1 MGGDRGPAVVL
12 RGALQALEADPDLR
26 LTLVGP
32 AEEVEPFAAAHDRA
46 TAQAATEVIEMGEHP
61 AGAVRAKKDS
71 SIVVGCRLVKEGAA
85 DGFFSAG
92 STGAMTAAATAYVT
106 PFRYMA
112 EGKKQPVRP
121 CLTNALPNRA
131 GGLTVL
137 CDMGANVVPVFSFNA
152 QTCDTRFGSAK
163 DYVEGICDIT
173 GNEGIR
179 TICAAEPIGPNNFLD
194 IMVIAPCTGN
204 TAAKLCNGITDTP
217 VLMATKAHMRNG
229 KPLVIAIST
238 NDALGASFKNIG
250 MLMNMKNIYFVPF
263 GQDNCKSKPNSM
275 IAKMEL
281 LPDTIEAALA
291 GKQIQ
296 PILQTPT

>member
-1 MGGDRGPAVVL
+1 MTTQKKGSAAFAVCGSFCTL
-12 RGALQALEADPDLR
+12 ETALEAAR
-26 LTLVGP
+26 MLTLQGWDLLP
-32 AEEVEPFAAAHDRA
+32 IMSFAAG
-46 TAQAATEVIEMGEHP
+46 Q
-61 AGAVRAKKDS
+61 
-71 SIVVGCRLVKEGAA
+71 
-85 DGFFSAG
+85 
-92 STGAMTAAATAYVT
+92 
-106 PFRYMA
+106 
-112 EGKKQPVRP
+112 
-121 CLTNALPNRA
+121 
-131 GGLTVL
+131 
-137 CDMGANVVPVFSFNA
+137 
-152 QTCDTRFGSAK
+152 DTRFGTGTFWKERLEALTGHPVL
-163 DYVEGICDIT
+163 DTLQAVE
-173 GNEGIR
+173 
-179 TICAAEPIGPNNFLD
+179 PLGPRQMAQAL
-194 IMVIAPCTGN
+194 VIAPCTGN

>member
-1 MGGDRGPAVVL
+1 MEL
-12 RGALQALEADPDLR
+12 
-26 LTLVGP
+26 
-32 AEEVEPFAAAHDRA
+32 
-46 TAQAATEVIEMGEHP
+46 
-61 AGAVRAKKDS
+61 
-71 SIVVGCRLVKEGAA
+71 
-85 DGFFSAG
+85 
-92 STGAMTAAATAYVT
+92 
-106 PFRYMA
+106 
-112 EGKKQPVRP
+112 PVRFVRLRKQEKKYSGCAIWAP
-121 CLTNALPNRA
+121 MWCRFFHLMRRR
-131 GGLTVL
+131 V
-137 CDMGANVVPVFSFNA
+137 
-152 QTCDTRFGSAK
+152 TRGSE
-163 DYVEGICDIT
+163 DYVDGICEIT

>member
-1 MGGDRGPAVVL
+1 MMDFSNYNIGLGITGSFC
-12 RGALQALEADPDLR
+12 
-26 LTLVGP
+26 T
-32 AEEVEPFAAAHDRA
+32 FAKAR
-46 TAQAATEVIEMGEHP
+46 
-61 AGAVRAKKDS
+61 
-71 SIVVGCRLVKEGAA
+71 KEIQ
-85 DGFFSAG
+85 
-92 STGAMTAAATAYVT
+92 
-106 PFRYMA
+106 R
-112 EGKKQPVRP
+112 
-121 CLTNALPNRA
+121 
-131 GGLTVL
+131 L

-163 DYVEGICDIT
+163 DYVDGICEIT

-229 KPLVIAIST
+229 KALVIAIST

>member
-1 MGGDRGPAVVL
+1 MRYGRQC
-12 RGALQALEADPDLR
+12 GA
-26 LTLVGP
+26 G
-32 AEEVEPFAAAHDRA
+32 
-46 TAQAATEVIEMGEHP
+46 
-61 AGAVRAKKDS
+61 
-71 SIVVGCRLVKEGAA
+71 
-85 DGFFSAG
+85 
-92 STGAMTAAATAYVT
+92 
-106 PFRYMA
+106 
-112 EGKKQPVRP
+112 
-121 CLTNALPNRA
+121 
-131 GGLTVL
+131 
-137 CDMGANVVPVFSFNA
+137 FSFNA

-163 DYVEGICDIT
+163 DYVDGICEIT

-275 IAKMEL
+275 IAKWSSCRTQSRRRSPASRSSRFCRPRRNADLTEPGETATKNAGDVL
-281 LPDTIEAALA
+281 LCKNQSILCSGRFWQGRILRLEMPPPL
-291 GKQIQ
+291 Q
-296 PILQTPT
+296 PEH

>member
-1 MGGDRGPAVVL
+1 MTTQKKGSAAFAVCGSFCTL
-12 RGALQALEADPDLR
+12 ETALEAAR
-26 LTLVGP
+26 MLTLQGWDLLP
-32 AEEVEPFAAAHDRA
+32 IMSFAAG
-46 TAQAATEVIEMGEHP
+46 Q
-61 AGAVRAKKDS
+61 
-71 SIVVGCRLVKEGAA
+71 
-85 DGFFSAG
+85 
-92 STGAMTAAATAYVT
+92 
-106 PFRYMA
+106 
-112 EGKKQPVRP
+112 
-121 CLTNALPNRA
+121 
-131 GGLTVL
+131 
-137 CDMGANVVPVFSFNA
+137 
-152 QTCDTRFGSAK
+152 DTRFGTGTFWKERLEALTGHPVL
-163 DYVEGICDIT
+163 DTLQGVE
-173 GNEGIR
+173 
-179 TICAAEPIGPNNFLD
+179 PLGPRQMAQAL
-194 IMVIAPCTGN
+194 VIAPCTGN

>member
-1 MGGDRGPAVVL
+1 MDFSNYNIGLGITGSFC
-12 RGALQALEADPDLR
+12 
-26 LTLVGP
+26 T
-32 AEEVEPFAAAHDRA
+32 FAKAR
-46 TAQAATEVIEMGEHP
+46 
-61 AGAVRAKKDS
+61 
-71 SIVVGCRLVKEGAA
+71 KEIQ
-85 DGFFSAG
+85 
-92 STGAMTAAATAYVT
+92 
-106 PFRYMA
+106 R
-112 EGKKQPVRP
+112 
-121 CLTNALPNRA
+121 
-131 GGLTVL
+131 L

-163 DYVEGICDIT
+163 DYVDGICEIT

-281 LPDTIEAALA
+281 SLIH
-291 GKQIQ
+291 I
-296 PILQTPT
+296 

>member
-1 MGGDRGPAVVL
+1 MMDFSNYNIGLGITGSFC
-12 RGALQALEADPDLR
+12 
-26 LTLVGP
+26 T
-32 AEEVEPFAAAHDRA
+32 FAKAR
-46 TAQAATEVIEMGEHP
+46 
-61 AGAVRAKKDS
+61 
-71 SIVVGCRLVKEGAA
+71 KEIQ
-85 DGFFSAG
+85 
-92 STGAMTAAATAYVT
+92 
-106 PFRYMA
+106 R
-112 EGKKQPVRP
+112 
-121 CLTNALPNRA
+121 
-131 GGLTVL
+131 L

-163 DYVEGICDIT
+163 DYVDGICEIT

-291 GKQIQ
+291 SSPVLTSVAAATKNAGDVLLCRKSEHLIV
-296 PILQTPT
+296 PAASGRGGFFGEKSEHFFRTAFDIRFCVFATL